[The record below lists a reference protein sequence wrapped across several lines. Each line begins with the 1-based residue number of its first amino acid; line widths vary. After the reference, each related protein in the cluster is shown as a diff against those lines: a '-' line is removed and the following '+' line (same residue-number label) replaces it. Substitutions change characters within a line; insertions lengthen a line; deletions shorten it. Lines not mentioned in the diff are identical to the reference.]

1 MEENN
6 VHKPGIGRTIRN
18 QFMAGLLV
26 TVPLGA
32 TVLIL
37 VWLFNSIDH
46 ILQPVINAIF
56 HREIPGVGF
65 GVTIILIFLAGIFTR
80 NVIGHRI
87 LKWGD
92 TLLDRVPIFR
102 FLYRSIRQIMASF
115 STPNRSEFMQVVIV
129 DFPNKGMKT
138 IGFITNEI
146 FDKDGEKS
154 LSIFIPHAPN
164 PMTGFLQ
171 IYKDVDVTRTKITVD
186 EAMKMVVSVG
196 TILPA
201 ELREKLQ

>member
-1 MEENN
+1 MEE
-6 VHKPGIGRTIRN
+6 KRTVKVSFGKKLRN
-18 QFMAGLLV
+18 QFGAGLLV
-26 TVPLGA
+26 MVPLGA

-46 ILQPVINAIF
+46 ILQPVINYF
-56 HREIPGVGF
+56 LGRHIPGVGF
-65 GVTIILIFLAGIFTR
+65 GVTVILIFLAGVIAT
-80 NVIGHRI
+80 NVMGHRI

-92 TLLDRVPIFR
+92 SLLDRVPIFR
-102 FLYRSIRQIMASF
+102 LVYRSIRQIITSF
-115 STPNRSEFMQVVIV
+115 STPNNSGFMQVVIV

-146 FDKDGEKS
+146 IKKDGEKS

-171 IYKDVDVTRTKITVD
+171 IYREEDVTRTKITID

-196 TILPA
+196 KVMPGEIGS
-201 ELREKLQ
+201 KL